1 MNKLLAS
8 NFSRLWKNKV
18 FWIGTAILFL
28 WSTLM
33 LISGHR
39 AALAE
44 PEYPR
49 FLDDFFFQYG
59 PVIGIFGAVFT
70 SLFLGTDYSDGTI
83 RNKIMIGH
91 SRQSIYLSNLIV
103 SAAAGILMN
112 AAWIL
117 SMLTVGTSLFGWFT
131 SSVTTILMYQFI
143 AVLMIAAFASI
154 FTFISMLNQN
164 KASSAV
170 ITLLTFLVLLFL
182 ASYCNNR
189 LNEPE
194 MYSAAAVVTPN
205 GLELADPTQNP
216 DYIRGSVRKVFEFLV
231 YFLPTGQGIL
241 MSSMEA
247 VHLWLMP
254 VYSLLVIAL
263 TTMAGVSCVSC
274 FRRKDLK

>member
-18 FWIGTAILFL
+18 FWIGTATLFL
-28 WSTLM
+28 WSTIM
-33 LISGHR
+33 LLFGYR
-39 AALAE
+39 AALKA
-44 PEYPR
+44 PEYSY
-49 FLDDFFFQYG
+49 FLDEFFFQYG
-59 PVIGIFGAVFT
+59 PIIGIFCAVFT

-103 SAAAGILMN
+103 STVAGMIMN

-117 SMLTVGTSLFGWFT
+117 SMLTVGTSLFGWLR
-131 SSVTTILMYQFI
+131 SSMTTILMYLFI
-143 AVLMIAAFASI
+143 TVLMIAALASI
-154 FTFISMLNQN
+154 FTFISMLSQN
-164 KASSAV
+164 KASAAV

-194 MYSAAAVVTPN
+194 MYSAAVVTSN
-205 GLELADPTQNP
+205 GLELTDPTQNP
-216 DYIRGSVRKVFEFLV
+216 DYISGNVRKMFEFFV
-231 YFLPTGQGIL
+231 DFLPTGQGIL
-241 MSSMEA
+241 MSGMEA

-254 VYSLLVIAL
+254 LYSLLVITL
-263 TTMAGVSCVSC
+263 TTMAGVFC

>member
-33 LISGHR
+33 LISGHH

-59 PVIGIFGAVFT
+59 PVMGIFGAVFT

-103 SAAAGILMN
+103 STVAGMIMN

-117 SMLTVGTSLFGWFT
+117 SMLTVGISLFGWFT

-194 MYSAAAVVTPN
+194 MYSAAAVVTSN

-216 DYIRGSVRKVFEFLV
+216 DYIRGSVRKVFEF
-231 YFLPTGQGIL
+231 
-241 MSSMEA
+241 
-247 VHLWLMP
+247 
-254 VYSLLVIAL
+254 
-263 TTMAGVSCVSC
+263 
-274 FRRKDLK
+274 